1 MMKQIYKNSY
11 SSHTKQTFNLSFFIA
26 FNTPVHVESFVLSFH
41 MTSPSVQVELL
52 TTPNHQRTHVHPSYT
67 LTDEQRPWVIKTIFA
82 LQTRMCICL
91 KWCQNQS
98 AVSQPQLSHWNTLT
112 PTPTP
117 TLPFF
122 KNPSPPIGI
131 GVRTKYLLNSD
142 WHAFNKKFFFHCVA
156 KGDEY
161 SYNINSNSWTKIYQN
176 LSVFRA

>member
-91 KWCQNQS
+91 KLSESKRGLTTPALPLKHTHPHSHTHTTIFQK
-98 AVSQPQLSHWNTLT
+98 SQLPYRYWGSH
-112 PTPTP
+112 
-117 TLPFF
+117 
-122 KNPSPPIGI
+122 
-131 GVRTKYLLNSD
+131 
-142 WHAFNKKFFFHCVA
+142 
-156 KGDEY
+156 
-161 SYNINSNSWTKIYQN
+161 
-176 LSVFRA
+176 